1 MRLDAGSEEEAV
13 VNLVPLLDVMFLL
26 LIFFLVSTTFTKDEV
41 DMNLVLPEARSGAPA
56 ESGNLLVI
64 NVAQDGA
71 ITVDGRQV
79 ATMEA
84 LRQKLRAAAS
94 RNRDQQVLIRG
105 DTRAIVRPQSRR
117 GITGNDHAVPLNGPT
132 TDANGHCVHVGQ

>member
-84 LRQKLRAAAS
+84 LQTPRNVHFYRFGGVLELSKIFDFFAKNPHLAPPLPGPPPPATATS
-94 RNRDQQVLIRG
+94 R
-105 DTRAIVRPQSRR
+105 
-117 GITGNDHAVPLNGPT
+117 
-132 TDANGHCVHVGQ
+132 C

>member
-26 LIFFLVSTTFTKDEV
+26 LIFFLVSTTFAKDEV

-71 ITVDGRQV
+71 ITVDGRPV

-105 DTRAIVRPQSRR
+105 DTRVQFGLVAQALDACLGASLKRVAIRARPAEAR
-117 GITGNDHAVPLNGPT
+117 
-132 TDANGHCVHVGQ
+132 

>member
-41 DMNLVLPEARSGAPA
+41 DLNLVLPEARSGAPA

-71 ITVDGRQV
+71 ITVDGRPV

-105 DTRAIVRPQSRR
+105 DTRVQFGLVAQALDACLGASLKRVAIRARPAEAR
-117 GITGNDHAVPLNGPT
+117 
-132 TDANGHCVHVGQ
+132 

>member
-71 ITVDGRQV
+71 ITVDGRPV

-105 DTRAIVRPQSRR
+105 DTRVQFGLVAQALDACLGASLKRVAIRARPAEAR
-117 GITGNDHAVPLNGPT
+117 
-132 TDANGHCVHVGQ
+132 

>member
-64 NVAQDGA
+64 NVAHDGA

-84 LRQKLRAAAS
+84 LRQKLRAASS

-105 DTRAIVRPQSRR
+105 DTRVQFGMVAQALDACLEASLKHVAIRARPEQAR
-117 GITGNDHAVPLNGPT
+117 
-132 TDANGHCVHVGQ
+132 

>member
-13 VNLVPLLDVMFLL
+13 LNLVPLLDVMFLL

-71 ITVDGRQV
+71 ITVDGRPV

-94 RNRDQQVLIRG
+94 RNRDQEVLIRG
-105 DTRAIVRPQSRR
+105 DTRVQFGLVAQALDACLGASLKRVAIRARPAQER
-117 GITGNDHAVPLNGPT
+117 
-132 TDANGHCVHVGQ
+132 

>member
-26 LIFFLVSTTFTKDEV
+26 LIFFLVSTTFAKDEV

-105 DTRAIVRPQSRR
+105 DTRVQFGLVAQALDACLEASLKSVAIRARPAEAR
-117 GITGNDHAVPLNGPT
+117 
-132 TDANGHCVHVGQ
+132 

>member
-26 LIFFLVSTTFTKDEV
+26 LIFFLVSTTFAKDEV

-105 DTRAIVRPQSRR
+105 DTRVQFGLVAQALDACLGASLKRVAIRARPAEAR
-117 GITGNDHAVPLNGPT
+117 
-132 TDANGHCVHVGQ
+132 